1 MSWHSERKDSGSR
14 WGSSANLN
22 ASLMGTPK
30 RTQCDGGGHVMRG
43 SNTTNRSNTKQC
55 IVFPHFP
62 CKYTVKSWNTRDVFF
77 SLQIN
82 HNGHSSAAQ
91 MAVAKGDASHIEVA
105 WMQKDNKCDVISKFG
120 MLSFCFRF
128 GLLSFAMAT
137 EFRGDCGWYAGW
149 SPSICGFAS
158 LLFCQYSS
166 CRRCCHLQTG
176 SSSNPA
182 TYKEAQLHISSDLDS
197 FRTSWTCS
205 FQLQEKHWI

>member
-1 MSWHSERKDSGSR
+1 MGFVSKFECQSHGHTKENSMRWWGTCYAWIKYHKSIQHQAVHRISSFSLQIHSQVLKHSWR
-14 WGSSANLN
+14 
-22 ASLMGTPK
+22 
-30 RTQCDGGGHVMRG
+30 
-43 SNTTNRSNTKQC
+43 
-55 IVFPHFP
+55 
-62 CKYTVKSWNTRDVFF
+62 FF